1 MRKENLNNCLSHIE
15 HLKNVIKEEKRQI
28 TSLES
33 VLFQEVLGAAQFNEK
48 LASFLGYREITL
60 VFDKQQNG
68 YRIQRGESGDF
79 AQNLSEGEK
88 TAIAFIYFITK
99 LEENGNRIEDSV
111 VVIDDP
117 ISSFDSNHVF
127 HAYAFLRDRCDKAA
141 QLIVL
146 THNHAFYKLVRKWF
160 CADLKIKDNILV
172 IETYFQSGIRCSE
185 IRTAS
190 KTFINSTT
198 EYDYVFQ
205 KLYDYRNESIL
216 SGDDFFIA
224 ANLSRRL
231 VETILGFKYPK
242 HRGNL
247 YELIKSATGDNVLRR
262 EKIYRFTNVFSHSQG
277 IDLLGNDMDIMISES
292 GNVIQEIFEMIKE
305 VDENHY
311 NEMCAM
317 IQR

>member
-1 MRKENLNNCLSHIE
+1 
-15 HLKNVIKEEKRQI
+15 
-28 TSLES
+28 
-33 VLFQEVLGAAQFNEK
+33 
-48 LASFLGYREITL
+48 
-60 VFDKQQNG
+60 
-68 YRIQRGESGDF
+68 
-79 AQNLSEGEK
+79 
-88 TAIAFIYFITK
+88 
-99 LEENGNRIEDSV
+99 
-111 VVIDDP
+111 
-117 ISSFDSNHVF
+117 
-127 HAYAFLRDRCDKAA
+127 
-141 QLIVL
+141 
-146 THNHAFYKLVRKWF
+146 
-160 CADLKIKDNILV
+160 
-172 IETYFQSGIRCSE
+172 
-185 IRTAS
+185 
-190 KTFINSTT
+190 INSTT